1 MVYQFT
7 MNETGENKIHPGK
20 LPVYSQIAEQ
30 ISREISAGLLIDGQ
44 RLPPE
49 RRLARDYG
57 VTVRTLR
64 KSLAQLARQG
74 LLVRKQGSGNY
85 IRKNEN
91 SESIY
96 FFFRLELPQGGGLP
110 SAQMLSAE
118 TVKKPAD
125 LPEFGAS
132 GFAHRFRRLR
142 FLDDIPVAIEEI
154 WLDQSCAEKINRAQI
169 SQSLYKFYK
178 EHLGFWIARAEDWVS
193 VSPLPEWAEEIFP
206 PGKNAVFGFVERFGW
221 SQDESKVEYSRTWYD
236 AGAARYVARLK

>member
-1 MVYQFT
+1 MVYQFI
-7 MNETGENKIHPGK
+7 MSKEEKNKIHPGK
-20 LPVYSQIAEQ
+20 LPVYLQIAEQ

-64 KSLAQLARQG
+64 KSLAQLTKLG

-85 IRKNEN
+85 VRKNEN

-110 SAQMLSAE
+110 SAQMLSVE
-118 TVKKPAD
+118 TVEKPAA
-125 LPEFGAS
+125 LPRFGTS

-154 WLDQSCAEKINRAQI
+154 WLDRSCAEKINKAQI

-178 EHLGFWIARAEDWVS
+178 DHLGFWIARAEDWVG
-193 VSPLPEWAEEIFP
+193 VAPLPEWAKGIFP
-206 PGKNAVFGFVERFGW
+206 SGKNAAFGFVERFAW

-236 AGAARYVARLK
+236 TGTACYVARLK